1 MKRLLGT
8 AAILGAGF
16 LALPGAANA
25 GALAD
30 SASLAAQASGS
41 TVQQIDFKPF
51 RHCHGPRWDRRCH
64 GGGLFFFRDR
74 DHRRDYDRD
83 RRHHRRDRDRDRDRY

>member
-8 AAILGAGF
+8 AAILGGC
-16 LALPGAANA
+16 LALPGMANAGAFADSALPVAANA
-25 GALAD
+25 G
-30 SASLAAQASGS
+30 
-41 TVQQIDFKPF
+41 TVQQVDFKPF

-74 DHRRDYDRD
+74 DHRRNYDRRD
-83 RRHHRRDRDRDRDRY
+83 HRRDRDHDRRRDRY